1 MSVAKAASAGAW
13 SAIDIVLRQGVQF
26 VVSIIL
32 ARLLVPED
40 FGVMAL
46 LAFFTSLSI
55 VFVQGGL
62 SMALVQRQYTTPEQ
76 ETAVFWTN
84 LCAGILFALILIAI
98 APWVARFYGYP
109 LMDPL
114 MYVVAAQVVLSSL
127 GAVQSSLLTRTLRF
141 DQLTKTGILSSVI
154 SGVLGVAA
162 AMNGWGI
169 WALALQILSQAA
181 IGSAALWW
189 VIDWRPA
196 WRVRFASIR
205 DLIGF
210 GAHLSL
216 SSVLEVVYAQGFIL
230 IIGKVYGARDLGFL
244 SRATSIQNLPTGIVS
259 AVIARTALP
268 LFAARFADKD
278 ALLRGF
284 RMSVG
289 LAMLLSMPLMAGLAV
304 LSDLIVLVLLG
315 DKWMPAAPVLA
326 VAAVGGVLLPLH
338 VLNLQL
344 LLAGGESRAFLKLE
358 VQKKAVGIV
367 CFGTGCFYGI
377 MGIAYASV
385 VFSVLAYWLNARP
398 TKATLGWGIARQLA
412 DLRGIVAATLFMAAG
427 VLALKPVMPFP
438 PLISLCLLV
447 AAGGA
452 LYLGFGFAA
461 RIRAFREAF
470 DTAMLLVRRTPSEDA
485 SAR

>member
-1 MSVAKAASAGAW
+1 
-13 SAIDIVLRQGVQF
+13 
-26 VVSIIL
+26 
-32 ARLLVPED
+32 
-40 FGVMAL
+40 
-46 LAFFTSLSI
+46 
-55 VFVQGGL
+55 
-62 SMALVQRQYTTPEQ
+62 
-76 ETAVFWTN
+76 
-84 LCAGILFALILIAI
+84 
-98 APWVARFYGYP
+98 
-109 LMDPL
+109 
-114 MYVVAAQVVLSSL
+114 
-127 GAVQSSLLTRTLRF
+127 
-141 DQLTKTGILSSVI
+141 
-154 SGVLGVAA
+154 VLGVAA